1 MNTLKK
7 EDAKQQDAQKDI
19 QDNVD
24 IGRKI
29 QKDAED
35 LTRVNIC
42 MSKLNR
48 CRTTNRTT
56 LTSWEKLVRIKKE
69 FLHVTN
75 ATATTITGTP
85 RDVTEGQR
93 IKKRRK
99 VTFHIP
105 KINQTT

>member
-42 MSKLNR
+42 MSKLNH

-56 LTSWEKLVRIKKE
+56 LTTWMKLARMMKV

-75 ATATTITGTP
+75 A
-85 RDVTEGQR
+85 
-93 IKKRRK
+93 
-99 VTFHIP
+99 
-105 KINQTT
+105 